1 MSTGIRVP
9 AGEAQVVAARLLA
22 QLGPV
27 SERIAVAGSLRRG
40 ASDVGDLELLAIPK
54 TTTEAV
60 DRGDLWGSTHVMERD
75 LLAEEIEVMRAD
87 GILALHPDRPAAG
100 DRYQRLIHTRTE
112 LQVDLFAVR
121 PPAQWGV
128 LFLIR
133 TGPVAYSQAF
143 VTEVR
148 RRGYHVAGGALHV
161 GSLGCG
167 AIACTVVP
175 TPEEADVYRAVG
187 IPFVEPG
194 DRR

>member
-1 MSTGIRVP
+1 MSTGIRVG
-9 AGEAQVVAARLLA
+9 AAEARVVADRLIA

-27 SERIAVAGSLRRG
+27 SERIAIAGSLRRG
-40 ASDVGDLELLAIPK
+40 ASDVGDLELVAIPK
-54 TTTEAV
+54 TTSEAV

-75 LLAEEIEVMRAD
+75 LLAEELELMRAD
-87 GILALHPDRPAAG
+87 GILAMHPDRPAAG
-100 DRYQRLIHTRTE
+100 DRYQRLVHARTE
-112 LQVDLFAVR
+112 LQVDIFTVR

-128 LFLIR
+128 IFLIR
-133 TGPVAYSQAF
+133 TGPAAYSQAF

-175 TPEEADVYRAVG
+175 TPEEADVYREVG
-187 IPFVEPG
+187 ITFVDPG
-194 DRR
+194 ARR